1 MTYALPPV
9 VGRFRGK
16 RVALLVGGLSSERE
30 VSLQTGAAI
39 ARALR
44 TRGYDVV
51 EVDARRDVA
60 SKLGASRA
68 HVVFSA
74 LHGTFAEDG
83 RIQGLLDWVGLP
95 YTGSDA
101 RASLL
106 AFDKVLAK
114 RLFRAAGLPVAEDRV
129 WTGGALD
136 LPLPVVV
143 KPAAEGSS
151 VGVTIVREPRDLQPA
166 LDFAAERGEVLVERF
181 VDGPEISVT
190 IYDGHALGTVEIEPV
205 RSFYDYDAKY
215 ADDAGT
221 HYHVPPRVDPEVVAT
236 AERDAERAH
245 AALGCSG
252 VTRVDFIVGPQG
264 AVLLEVNTLPG
275 MTSHS
280 LVPKVAQARGVEFPE
295 LCERILDLALD
306 PPRAED
312 ERDGA

>member
-1 MTYALPPV
+1 MSRALPPIT
-9 VGRFRGK
+9 GRFRGK

-30 VSLQTGAAI
+30 VSFQTGAAM
-39 ARALR
+39 AEALR

-51 EVDARRDVA
+51 EIDARRDLALKLRA
-60 SKLGASRA
+60 SGAA
-68 HVVFSA
+68 VVFSA

-129 WTGGALD
+129 WTGGELD

-151 VGVTIVREPRDLQPA
+151 VGVTI
-166 LDFAAERGEVLVERF
+166 AAERGEVLVERF
-181 VDGPEISVT
+181 IDGPEISVT
-190 IYDGHALGTVEIEPV
+190 IYDGQALGTVEIEPL
-205 RSFYDYDAKY
+205 RAFYDYDAKY

-221 HYHVPPRVDPEVVAT
+221 HYHMPPRVDPEVVAQ

-252 VTRVDFIVGPQG
+252 VSRVDFIVGDGQ

-280 LVPKVAQARGVEFPE
+280 LVPKVAEGLGVGFPE
-295 LCERILDLALD
+295 LCERILDLAID
-306 PPRAED
+306 PPPAED
-312 ERDGA
+312 ERVTDVYRASPGGTDGA